1 MARSRGPMIVLW
13 IWLALVVAMGVV
25 GVSLA
30 LSASNIKGKVEQI
43 RAATARIDDEV
54 TSFDLE
60 ATADTI
66 EEISALWSDV
76 ADEASGWQWQVARC
90 VPVFGEDVASLQ
102 KATQIADRLSNEAVQ
117 PVVSHLQEMGEGFDT
132 DIFSIISNKITQFGE
147 LVTVLS
153 DARGVVSECRD
164 EADALPTAHL
174 TQVNEVIETLKEEV
188 GSIDD
193 VLGIF
198 DTLNGQQTDAQT
210 GGSTTT
216 GVDMG
221 EATAA

>member
-1 MARSRGPMIVLW
+1 MARSKGPMIALW
-13 IWLALVVAMGVV
+13 IWLALVVAGGVV
-25 GVSLA
+25 GVSIA
-30 LSASNIKGKVEQI
+30 LSASNIMGKVDQI
-43 RAATARIDDEV
+43 RAATSRMSDEV
-54 TSFDLE
+54 SSFDLQ
-60 ATADTI
+60 ATADSI
-66 EEISALWSDV
+66 EEISSLWSDV

-90 VPVFGEDVASLQ
+90 VPIFGEDVGSLQ

-117 PVVSHLQEMGEGFDT
+117 PVVSHLQEMGEGFDA
-132 DIFSIISNKITQFGE
+132 DIFSIISNKITQFGN

-153 DARGVVSECRD
+153 DARGVVSECRE

-193 VLGIF
+193 ILSIF
-198 DTLNGQQTDAQT
+198 DTLNGSESNAQT
-210 GGSTTT
+210 GNTTT

>member
-1 MARSRGPMIVLW
+1 MARSKGPMIALW
-13 IWLALVVAMGVV
+13 IWLALVVAGGVV
-25 GVSLA
+25 GVSIA
-30 LSASNIKGKVEQI
+30 LSASNIMGKVDQI
-43 RAATARIDDEV
+43 RAATSRMSDEV
-54 TSFDLE
+54 SSFDLQ
-60 ATADTI
+60 ATADSI
-66 EEISALWSDV
+66 EEISSLWSDV

-90 VPVFGEDVASLQ
+90 VPIFGEDVGSLQ

-117 PVVSHLQEMGEGFDT
+117 PVVSHLQEMGEGFDA
-132 DIFSIISNKITQFGE
+132 DIFSIISNKITQFGN

-153 DARGVVSECRD
+153 DARGVVSEWRE

-193 VLGIF
+193 ILSIF
-198 DTLNGQQTDAQT
+198 DTLNGSESNAQT
-210 GGSTTT
+210 GNTTT

>member
-1 MARSRGPMIVLW
+1 MARSKGPMIALW
-13 IWLALVVAMGVV
+13 IWLALVVAGGVV
-25 GVSLA
+25 GVSIA
-30 LSASNIKGKVEQI
+30 LSASNITGKVEQI
-43 RAATARIDDEV
+43 RADTARLSDEVSSFDMKATAN
-54 TSFDLE
+54 
-60 ATADTI
+60 TI
-66 EEISALWSDV
+66 EEISSLWSDV

-117 PVVSHLQEMGEGFDT
+117 PVVSQLQEMGEGFDT
-132 DIFSIISNKITQFGE
+132 DIFSIISNKITQFGNM
-147 LVTVLS
+147 VTVLS
-153 DARGVVSECRD
+153 QARGVVSECRD

-193 VLGIF
+193 ILSIF
-198 DTLNGQQTDAQT
+198 DTLNGSESNAQT
-210 GGSTTT
+210 GNTTT